1 MEMNMTPERQAYI
14 EKLDRQMQAIDSIFK
29 MDSGTV
35 VSSEQKKQLRELR
48 EDAETAYRKLK
59 NNEFEI
65 AIVGMEKAGK
75 STFANALMENNLLP
89 TKDLR
94 CTFTS
99 TRIEYSG
106 DNKEDSATVSFYTA
120 DEFNRDFKDKLC
132 KLGFPNYE
140 GYSFDTLMEEVYQ
153 RHYENDVSAEKKLIY
168 GDSIHEDILAIIKN
182 ADSLRRLLG
191 QPSIAF
197 AANQVDSGEL
207 AAYITDESK
216 ARAVKEVVIRSKKL
230 SEMKNA
236 IIFDV
241 PGFNSPTELH
251 KKQTLERMKSAD
263 AIIVVANGISP
274 SLTDESLK
282 ILRHSDNEG
291 NPLSDKLFV
300 FANKIDG
307 ADDIRQNIKDTR
319 NEWITNKKF
328 VSKENRI
335 IFGSALAHLQ
345 AAGLGKDERVL
356 KIFKEREGDLPDG
369 DGIDAMRKELAA
381 YNKTERF
388 AVLKRRVDKIQVQIN
403 KVFESVRDNQ
413 MDYETARSYN
423 ENQVEIIHN
432 FIRAASQDAEK
443 SLKDLRDKIRKKVP
457 EEKHLSQQIRDYINS
472 SITTEH
478 WGIIE
483 KDTDEAA
490 RDSQFADTH
499 EDITRIEPTLREKRF
514 NEMYDDFSRNVVG
527 IADGRHHEYSKQILD
542 IIMDAMGI
550 SQASPYR
557 DELREALK
565 KEITPYR
572 GDMSEGY
579 YQSLIERFSRD
590 IYQILI
596 LEPYGENR
604 LNEFYA
610 NIDNFY
616 SLSIF
621 YKEPDCKENLAY
633 INIAPK
639 DQPLCMMLLFHY
651 YINTKST
658 LQTLSK
664 NICGMMGLGEL
675 PAEIV
680 DYLTKAFSA
689 SWGNSDILTDAVKK
703 AVSKA
708 ADFVVRSE
716 DFKVNVLKQIFAQI
730 VEQNEPSNVSDRKA
744 FTEYYKKYH
753 ASLRKGE
760 LYSTEFFRAD
770 FDDDIRI
777 LHDVLENAFVN
788 AINMEKPFVA
798 REVKSIGDILKYIK
812 NGTFESFITHNYTKI
827 QYDETQIWDKENRE
841 KAQNAAI
848 VNEINKILDRME
860 NDD

>member
-1 MEMNMTPERQAYI
+1 MEVNMTQERQEYI
-14 EKLDRQMQAIDSIFK
+14 EKLNRQIQAIDDIFK

-35 VSSEQKKQLRELR
+35 VSSEQKKQLRELK

-89 TKDLR
+89 TKDSR

-106 DNKEDSATVSFYTA
+106 DNKEDNATVFFYTA

-132 KLGFPNYE
+132 KLGFPNGE
-140 GYSFDTLMEEVYQ
+140 GYSFDTLTESVY
-153 RHYENDVSAEKKLIY
+153 RLHYEKDVSADKKQAY
-168 GDSIHEDILAIIKN
+168 GDSVHEDILAIIKN

-191 QPSIAF
+191 QPPIAF
-197 AANQVDSGEL
+197 ASNQVNSGEL

-274 SLTDESLK
+274 SLTDEQLK
-282 ILRHSDNEG
+282 ILRNSDNEG

-307 ADDIRQNIKDTR
+307 AADIRQNIEDTR
-319 NEWITNKKF
+319 NEWINRNF
-328 VSKENRI
+328 VTKERRI

-345 AAGLGKDERVL
+345 ATGLGKDERVL
-356 KIFKEREGDLPDG
+356 KIFKERENDLPAG
-369 DGIDAMRKELAA
+369 DGIEAMRKELTT
-381 YNKTERF
+381 YNETERF
-388 AVLKRRVDKIQVQIN
+388 EVLKRRVDKIQAQIN
-403 KVFESVRDNQ
+403 KVFESVRDNR
-413 MDYETARSYN
+413 MDYETARSYD
-423 ENQVEIIHN
+423 ENQVEFIHN
-432 FIRAASQDAEK
+432 FIRDASQNAEK
-443 SLKDLRDKIRKKVP
+443 SLKDLRDKIRKNVP
-457 EEKHLSQQIRDYINS
+457 EEKHLSQQIQDYINS

-550 SQASPYR
+550 SQDSLYR

-621 YKEPDCKENLAY
+621 YKEPDSKEDLAY

-664 NICGMMGLGEL
+664 NICEVMGLGEL

-689 SWGNSDILTDAVKK
+689 SWGNSDILADAVKK
-703 AVSKA
+703 AVSRA
-708 ADFVVRSE
+708 TDFIARSE
-716 DFKVNVLKQIFAQI
+716 VFKLDVLKQVLAQI

-770 FDDDIRI
+770 FDDDIKI

-798 REVKSIGDILKYIK
+798 REVKSIGDILDYIGK
-812 NGTFESFITHNYTKI
+812 SGKFGSFITHNYTKI
-827 QYDETQIWDKENRE
+827 QYSVTQMWDKENRE
-841 KAQNAAI
+841 KVQNAAI
-848 VNEINKILDRME
+848 VNKINKILDRME